1 MHDAHYFG
9 AMAEKYF
16 DDKTRDAAVSR
27 QRQQKTVESYAR
39 LPEEFTVEEVMR
51 CFNLASEASAR
62 AKISRL
68 IADKLAKKGENFNE
82 KGKAKALYYKVYSY
96 ISWLR
101 IMHHASR
108 IIY

>member
-68 IADKLAKKGENFNE
+68 IADNLAKKGENFNE
-82 KGKAKALYYKVYSY
+82 KGKAKALYHKVNSY
-96 ISWLR
+96 IS
-101 IMHHASR
+101 
-108 IIY
+108 